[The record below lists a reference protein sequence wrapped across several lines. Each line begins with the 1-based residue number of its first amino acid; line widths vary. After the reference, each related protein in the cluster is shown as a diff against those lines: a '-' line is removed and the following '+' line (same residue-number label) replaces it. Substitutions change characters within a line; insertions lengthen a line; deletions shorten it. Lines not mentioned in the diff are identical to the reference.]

1 MYIRVPVSSH
11 PRHNWRG
18 KRTDTVIYL
27 PFLIQKPPPWD
38 NSNFKHSEGN
48 RHGEELENA
57 VVSKR
62 NDSWLLSAVRTFLF
76 TWTLGS
82 KCTRETG
89 WKWAYYCRALSRPE
103 LAQFVAAGFETT
115 WHVPN
120 MIWTAEGC
128 VNWRLK
134 DLPNRLFKKR
144 QLSGVGVFGETK
156 EVIDALT
163 RLQQGVK

>member
-1 MYIRVPVSSH
+1 MLELLFVYRKFVGRWTASACFVNTKNPKKSCYYLMYIRVPVLSH

-18 KRTDTVIYL
+18 KRITDTVIYL

-48 RHGEELENA
+48 RHVEELGEK
-57 VVSKR
+57 KR
-62 NDSWLLSAVRTFLF
+62 GCEQKEWLVITECCTFLF

-89 WKWAYYCRALSRPE
+89 WNWAYYCRGLSRPE

-120 MIWTAEGC
+120 TIWKPRVA
-128 VNWRLK
+128 
-134 DLPNRLFKKR
+134 
-144 QLSGVGVFGETK
+144 
-156 EVIDALT
+156 
-163 RLQQGVK
+163 